1 MEPSNEKRI
10 IEINGVKMEIDLRD
24 CKVVDNFK
32 VGDSIKILIKGYS
45 DYKSY
50 VGTIIGFDNFESH
63 PTIVIAYLET
73 SYNEATIKYV
83 YFNSETKDI
92 EICPLNDWD
101 IPVTKEEVIKRF
113 NKEIE
118 TKEREIA
125 EIKNKCNLF
134 KKLFGKYFEERTK
147 KYGQPV

>member
-1 MEPSNEKRI
+1 METEKRI

-24 CKVVDNFK
+24 CIVVDKFK

-45 DYKSY
+45 DYKSH

-63 PTIVIAYLET
+63 PTVIIAYLET
-73 SYNEATIKYV
+73 SYDEAKINYV
-83 YFNSETKDI
+83 YFNSETKDV

-101 IPVTKEEVIKRF
+101 IPFTKEEVIKRF

-118 TKEREIA
+118 KREMEIT
-125 EIKNKCNLF
+125 EIKNKCELF
-134 KKLFGKYFEERTK
+134 KKLFGKYFEERIK
-147 KYGQPV
+147 KYEQPV